1 MKSGAIVFAG
11 FAVFSLL
18 SLLVTTPA
26 FADVTSV
33 ELEKS
38 FYTDD
43 EKIVFTGIESTGQKP
58 VYVIIRDSSGDF
70 IDMAS
75 DPASSQDGSFVTL
88 PRAVDVIFNSR
99 GVYDAI
105 AFTDKQKEENGVS
118 IKLEYDGD
126 KIFQVAE
133 FVLELKSISDRAIEV
148 EKTVTFTASLTD
160 SSIDDVV
167 FSLSNEPSGATIDSK
182 TGKFVWTPTK
192 SHGNIQ
198 DVHYSFEVIANK
210 GAQED
215 KENVTITVKQVFEE
229 PKETITP
236 PPAVP
241 TVDEPPELSIPA
253 PFVDASKDPQSYVDR
268 YINEQVYKDWFD
280 KTYPEYDSIY
290 QAVGLDEPPSIPAPF
305 VDASKDPQSYVDRYI
320 NEQVYKDWF
329 DKTYPEYDSIYQA
342 VGLDEP
348 PSPTD
353 EQPPSQEEKE
363 EFGECGEGTDLVDGM
378 CVIVENQN
386 GGGCL
391 IATATYGSEMAP
403 QVQFLREIRDNQ
415 LMNTNSGVSFMTGF
429 NQFYY
434 SFSPYVADLQRENPV
449 FKEIVKI
456 GITPLLS
463 SLSIM
468 SYAESESEII
478 GYGMSVILM
487 NLGMYLMAPAII
499 IYKTKKFIK
508 I

>member
-1 MKSGAIVFAG
+1 MKSRAIVFAG
-11 FAVFSLL
+11 FAIFSLL

-75 DPASSQDGSFVTL
+75 DPASGQDGSFVTL
-88 PRAVDVIFNSR
+88 PRAVDVVFNSR
-99 GVYDAI
+99 GMYDAI
-105 AFTDKQKEENGVS
+105 AFTDDQKEEKGVS

-133 FVLELKSISDRAIEV
+133 FVLELRSISDRTIEV

-160 SSIDDVV
+160 SSIDDAV
-167 FSLSNEPSGATIDSK
+167 FSLRSEPSGATIDSK

-198 DVHYSFEVIANK
+198 DVHYSFDVIVNK

-215 KENVTITVKQVFEE
+215 RENVTITVKQLFVEPEE
-229 PKETITP
+229 TTTTP
-236 PPAVP
+236 PPAP
-241 TVDEPPELSIPA
+241 SSTVDEPQELAIPA
-253 PFVDASKDPQSYVDR
+253 PFVDASRDPQSYVDR
-268 YINEQVYKDWFD
+268 YENEQVYKDWFDKTYPEYDSIYQAVGLDEPLKIPAPFVDASRDPQSYVDRYENEQVYKDWFD

-290 QAVGLDEPPSIPAPF
+290 QAVGLDEPPS
-305 VDASKDPQSYVDRYI
+305 S
-320 NEQVYKDWF
+320 
-329 DKTYPEYDSIYQA
+329 
-342 VGLDEP
+342 
-348 PSPTD
+348 TD
-353 EQPPSQEEKE
+353 EQPPDQEEKE

-378 CVIVENQN
+378 CVIVENQD

-391 IATATYGSEMAP
+391 IATAAYGSEMAP
-403 QVQFLREIRDNQ
+403 QVQISKR
-415 LMNTNSGVSFMTGF
+415 NS
-429 NQFYY
+429 
-434 SFSPYVADLQRENPV
+434 R
-449 FKEIVKI
+449 
-456 GITPLLS
+456 
-463 SLSIM
+463 
-468 SYAESESEII
+468 
-478 GYGMSVILM
+478 
-487 NLGMYLMAPAII
+487 
-499 IYKTKKFIK
+499 
-508 I
+508 